1 MLHKTDKN
9 HNGFTL
15 VEIVAVIALI
25 GIITVLSFMVYS
37 RVHSSFYSWKQSNLL
52 NARVSNTIT
61 QLQNDFS
68 FIEKSELMQNDL
80 KLTVNSDVTHYVY
93 MDSTLQRNSRLLTSE
108 DVEISDLSVIF
119 HENNKTFNF
128 CLTDSSDMELLTL
141 DNIEFTEFS
150 IIAKTKNDT
159 VSYSGAVRNKYK

>member
-1 MLHKTDKN
+1 MLHKTNKN
-9 HNGFTL
+9 RNGFTL

-37 RVHSSFYSWKQSNLL
+37 RVYSSFYSWKLSNLL
-52 NARVSNTIT
+52 NARAANTIT

-68 FIEKSELMQNDL
+68 FIEKAELLQNDL
-80 KLTVNSDVTHYVY
+80 KLTVNTDVTHYVY
-93 MDSTLQRNSRLLTSE
+93 MDSTIQRNGRFLTTE
-108 DVEISDLSVIF
+108 DIEISDLSVKF
-119 HENNKTFNF
+119 HEKSKTYNF
-128 CLTDSSDMELLTL
+128 CLTDSSNMELLTL

-159 VSYSGAVRNKYK
+159 VSYSGAVRNK